1 MNRTEEPINL
11 DHFESEF
18 FRRVIRR
25 GVQEYVAHFGE
36 RLVAIYVVGSV
47 HRNEAVPGVSNL
59 NIFAFIADAF
69 SATDQE
75 WWQQKK
81 SPGGLEQEFGRGY
94 GVGPA
99 TPMAR
104 LFGPPPPAGVKW
116 YDVPE
121 GFAYPPRTQAEIL
134 RMRRYD
140 ATLVW
145 GRDITAG
152 LDIPP
157 PDLPWAKEE
166 FLWLWDYI
174 RDVAG
179 LPNEGRFDP
188 DRLPPHPSRRRR
200 KLARHAVMGGVV
212 LLAGLGEFRSFR
224 GADVIPA
231 LERRFPEWTEWL
243 EETQGLYIEPRETT
257 PEEVIAYLSQ
267 LLTWLEWIKPQLE
280 QDAASVDTPAG

>member
-1 MNRTEEPINL
+1 VREGWTEEPTNL
-11 DHFESEF
+11 DPIESEF

-25 GVQEYVAHFGE
+25 SVQECVAHFGE

-47 HRNEAVPGVSNL
+47 HRNEAMPGVSNL
-59 NIFAFIADAF
+59 NIFAFIPDAF

-75 WWQQKK
+75 WWKQRK
-81 SPGGLEQEFGRGY
+81 SPGGLEREFGRGY

-152 LDIPP
+152 VDIPP

-166 FLWLWDYI
+166 FVWLWDYI
-174 RDVAG
+174 RAVVG

-188 DRLPPHPSRRRR
+188 DPLPPQSSLRLR

-212 LLAGLGEFRSFR
+212 LSAGLGEFRSFR
-224 GADVIPA
+224 STDVIPA
-231 LERRFPEWTEWL
+231 LERRFPEWIGWL
-243 EETQGLYIEPRETT
+243 EETRGLYIEPRETT
-257 PEEVIAYLSQ
+257 PEEVAAYLSK

-280 QDAASVDTPAG
+280 QDVAGMDTA